1 MKVFEIKRAKSR
13 KWERVQAQSMKALS
27 DWSKLNDIV
36 DWRMVGMMSRAET
49 LDSKTLPIVGVIS
62 QE

>member
-13 KWERVQAQSMKALS
+13 KWERVQAQSMKSLS
-27 DWSKLNDIV
+27 DWSKFNNVV